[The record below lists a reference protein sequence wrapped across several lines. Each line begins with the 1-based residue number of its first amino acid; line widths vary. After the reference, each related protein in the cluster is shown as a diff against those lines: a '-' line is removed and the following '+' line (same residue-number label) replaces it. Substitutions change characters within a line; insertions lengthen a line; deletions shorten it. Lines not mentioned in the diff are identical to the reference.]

1 MLDGG
6 GGAEGRGAEAWGGCG
21 GEEVRGAGEASVVE
35 AEAAKV
41 D

>member
-6 GGAEGRGAEAWGGCG
+6 GGAEGRGAEAWGGG

>member
-6 GGAEGRGAEAWGGCG
+6 GGAEGSGAEAWGGG
-21 GEEVRGAGEASVVE
+21 GEEVRGVGEASVVE